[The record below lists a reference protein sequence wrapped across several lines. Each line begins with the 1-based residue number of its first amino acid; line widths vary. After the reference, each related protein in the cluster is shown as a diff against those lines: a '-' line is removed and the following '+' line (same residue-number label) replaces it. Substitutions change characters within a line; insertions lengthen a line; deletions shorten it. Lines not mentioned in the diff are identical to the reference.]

1 MLPPRNDQVKT
12 LSVHE
17 PMEELR
23 PQAQEEL
30 PLRPPQ
36 VLTQCQ
42 SAVGPRAHHQTDRV
56 ILLEEEMVHP
66 TDF

>member
-1 MLPPRNDQVKT
+1 MHPLEPPYDAAGMLPPRNDQVKT

-30 PLRPPQ
+30 PLRRRR
-36 VLTQCQ
+36 
-42 SAVGPRAHHQTDRV
+42 S
-56 ILLEEEMVHP
+56 
-66 TDF
+66 